1 MSTIIQTW
9 FYLIDES
16 YENTIYIEKN
26 IYVSL
31 LFKNT
36 KTDIILDIWE
46 NTKVDVYGFF
56 SEASPE
62 NIIIHQNK
70 NHSSLNVKMLF
81 IENKTHL
88 SSNIISKINAHSSS
102 SNIHIVSMV
111 QENKIS
117 INSSL
122 EIEKNNTKVLARLDL
137 ENIFLWKNGSIHSL
151 PNLFIKA
158 NDVKVSHSSKTHRL
172 DENKLF
178 YLKSRGLDTKTST
191 SLLLE
196 SYFSKLFSCIQML
209 DKKTFDI
216 NQTDFLNLIN

>member
-1 MSTIIQTW
+1 MSIITQTW

-16 YENTIYIEKN
+16 YESTIYIEKN

-31 LFKNT
+31 FFKNT
-36 KTDIILDIWE
+36 STDIIINIWE
-46 NTKVDVYGFF
+46 NAKVDFYGFF
-56 SEASPE
+56 SQTCPK
-62 NIIIHQNK
+62 NIVIEQYED
-70 NHSSLNVKMLF
+70 HSSFHMKSLF
-81 IENKTHL
+81 IENDAPL
-88 SSNIISKINAHSSS
+88 SSNISSKINSNHST
-102 SNIHIVSMV
+102 SNLHVVSMV

-122 EIEKNNTKVLARLDL
+122 EIEKENKKAQARLDL
-137 ENIFLWKNGSIHSL
+137 ENIFLGKNGSIHSL
-151 PNLFIKA
+151 PNLFIKT

-178 YLKSRGLDTKTST
+178 YLKSRGLDHKIST

-216 NQTDFLNLIN
+216 NQTDFLDLIN